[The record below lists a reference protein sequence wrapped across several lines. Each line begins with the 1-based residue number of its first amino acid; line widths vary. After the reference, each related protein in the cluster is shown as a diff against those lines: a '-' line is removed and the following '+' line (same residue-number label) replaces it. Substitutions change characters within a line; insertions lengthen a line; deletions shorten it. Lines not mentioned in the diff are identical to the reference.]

1 MLNIANRQVMGGR
14 DKLILKNGTAIA
26 KSKLAE
32 IQITPTQFGLRLGA
46 LNAGH
51 IQVHLH
57 KLQFMFNE

>member
-1 MLNIANRQVMGGR
+1 MGGR